1 VSDQNFRGDLNRAF
15 DNISGE
21 PSPALSDRVRS
32 SIAQAPEARGP
43 YWIAAVAA
51 CIMAALIV
59 GVLVVA
65 NPLNRRPAPIGPG
78 PVTTATPSATPSP
91 SATPTPVAT
100 PSASPSATPSTL
112 PAFVCTTGDITTTGS
127 QPVAFVSDMR
137 TGTHPGY
144 DRVTITFSNGLPA
157 GGVHLA
163 PQTGTT
169 FTASPS
175 GQQLVLKGSNG
186 ILVVIHGSDL
196 HTSYNGSLDFVTGYA
211 SMAEVRR
218 VEDFEGVV
226 QLGIGI
232 NGAACY
238 RAFLLDS
245 PTRLVID
252 IQSGG

>member
-1 VSDQNFRGDLNRAF
+1 
-15 DNISGE
+15 
-21 PSPALSDRVRS
+21 
-32 SIAQAPEARGP
+32 
-43 YWIAAVAA
+43 
-51 CIMAALIV
+51 
-59 GVLVVA
+59 
-65 NPLNRRPAPIGPG
+65 
-78 PVTTATPSATPSP
+78 
-91 SATPTPVAT
+91 
-100 PSASPSATPSTL
+100 
-112 PAFVCTTGDITTTGS
+112 
-127 QPVAFVSDMR
+127 MR

-144 DRVTITFSNGLPA
+144 DRVTITFSNGLPS

-163 PQTGTT
+163 PQAGTT

-196 HTSYNGSLDFVTGYA
+196 HTSYSGSIDFVTGYA
-211 SMAEVRR
+211 TMAEVRR

-252 IQSGG
+252 IQAAG